1 MASFKI
7 DCLLLTVP
15 RVSPTAPIIAPALLK
30 SHLKRHGFTS
40 KVIDYNIRLYNDVGD
55 VGDIW
60 KEDDE
65 YFDKQEEYSIAYNNV
80 LKSYIET
87 YAKEC
92 IEEQAEWIGISLLSS
107 KSTFITSSL
116 IEEIRKLG
124 EQKIVIGGPVAD
136 HYNSYYRSLN
146 LARPDEIILGD
157 GDEALVS
164 LLKGEPIKKTYY
176 YLKDLSNLPIPD
188 YSDIKWSEY
197 SDSPVKVP
205 ITGSR
210 GCVRRCTFCDVKHYW
225 PSFRYRSG
233 LEIAEEMTHLFWR
246 QGYRNFGFTDSLI
259 NGSLKA
265 FRELCTELKRA
276 SIPTTWNGQFI
287 CRSAKQMP
295 ETLWADMAEA
305 GCTDVN
311 IGIESGSER
320 VRNHMKKKFSNEDM
334 YYTLEMATKFRIKVV
349 FNIIVGY
356 PTETEEDFED
366 TLTLIKNI
374 SKLNEKLLEE
384 DRHMIGSINV
394 CTIIDNCDL
403 RKPEMLEELNI
414 GGFLTKPNSGAAD
427 GQVGDTSPPLDWK
440 MTTKVEGLPY
450 NQTIRVTRLIKI
462 LSLLESCLLKIMGPP
477 RAYNFNMEEDLSR
490 ELFLED
496 NVQWS
501 SQEI

>member
-15 RVSPTAPIIAPALLK
+15 RVSQTAPIIAPALLK

-116 IEEIRKLG
+116 IKEIRKLG
-124 EQKIVIGGPVAD
+124 EQKIVIGGPGAD
-136 HYNSYYRSLN
+136 HYNSYYMN
-146 LARPDEIILGD
+146 LGLAVPDEIILGD

-164 LLKGEPIKKTYY
+164 LLKGERVKKTYY

-188 YSDIKWSEY
+188 YSDLNWTDY
-197 SDSPVKVP
+197 DDDPVKVP

-210 GCVRRCTFCDVKHYW
+210 GCVRKCTFCDVKHYW

-233 LEIAEEMTHLFWR
+233 KEIAEEMAQLFY
-246 QGYRNFGFTDSLI
+246 QHGYSTFGFTDSLI

-265 FRELCTELKRA
+265 FRELCTELKRVN
-276 SIPTTWNGQFI
+276 IPTTWNGQFI
-287 CRSAKQMP
+287 CRSEKQMP
-295 ETLWADMAEA
+295 ESLWADMAAA
-305 GCTDVN
+305 GCTDIN
-311 IGIESGSER
+311 IGIESGSEK
-320 VRNHMKKKFSNEDM
+320 VREHMKKKFSNEDM
-334 YYTLEMATKFRIKVV
+334 FYTFEMATKYGIQVV

-356 PTETEEDFED
+356 PTETEEDFDD
-366 TLTLIKNI
+366 TLLLLKNI
-374 SKLNEKLLEE
+374 SELNKQLPI
-384 DRHMIGSINV
+384 DKRHIIGSINL

-403 RKPEMLEELNI
+403 RLMLKELNI
-414 GGFLTKPNSGAAD
+414 EEFDTIPVSGA
-427 GQVGDTSPPLDWK
+427 GHVQVGPAPPLNWK
-440 MTTKVEGLPY
+440 MIDKMEGLPY
-450 NQTIRVTRLIKI
+450 SQNIRVGRLIKI
-462 LSLLESCLLKIMGPP
+462 LTLLEHEVLQIEGPP
-477 RAYNFNMEEDLSR
+477 RSYEFNLDEELSR
-490 ELFLED
+490 ELFSGN
-496 NVQWS
+496 NVRWS
-501 SQEI
+501 LQDI